1 MAFSPTVAVSRAG
14 KTVTRRSPICF
25 VSPAPAPPGAAASP
39 PAICIGREPSMV
51 TWPMPRAPIIPIM
64 LSAAWS
70 LLSEST
76 RKLALVTT
84 RSPAATPSSTSTASS
99 KRPPRRTSRG
109 TRRPSPP
116 SANTTWRRP
125 ESSTA
130 VLGTT
135 RRSPALPA
143 LFERAHLLRR
153 EVPETEPLAAG
164 ARERS
169 RGHPRL
175 GERAL
180 PEPPFRL
187 AREEVLALRG
197 QELRAVEGEER
208 IALADGL
215 PGVVRVKLLDE
226 AAHLE
231 RHLSEPALVEVE
243 PADGADH
250 LPARAARAR
259 APGDADRRRPGG
271 LPPVR

>member
-25 VSPAPAPPGAAASP
+25 VSPAPAPPGAACSP
-39 PAICIGREPSMV
+39 PAISIGRAPSMV

-135 RRSPALPA
+135 RRSPSGTRSSTVPYISG
-143 LFERAHLLRR
+143 RR
-153 EVPETEPLAAG
+153 
-164 ARERS
+164 S
-169 RGHPRL
+169 WS
-175 GERAL
+175 GEFGSSKRTFA
-180 PEPPFRL
+180 
-187 AREEVLALRG
+187 
-197 QELRAVEGEER
+197 
-208 IALADGL
+208 
-215 PGVVRVKLLDE
+215 VRVF
-226 AAHLE
+226 A
-231 RHLSEPALVEVE
+231 SSI
-243 PADGADH
+243 GAT
-250 LPARAARAR
+250 
-259 APGDADRRRPGG
+259 
-271 LPPVR
+271 